1 MASDRS
7 KLWYLENFN
16 LLEGLSAEEMTHIQ
30 ETTVMMNASKGQ
42 FIYFPE
48 DPSRSLF
55 FLKEGRIKIGNTSED
70 GRENIQTI
78 LQPGEVFGELSLA
91 GQEKRE
97 DFAQA
102 MDEGVVICAM
112 GVEDMEGLME
122 RNNKMGM
129 RLTKLIGFRMQK
141 MERKLRSLIFK
152 DARTRIIDFIREM
165 AEEIGQ
171 PAGDETL
178 IRHALTH
185 QEIANLTASSRQT
198 VTTVLNELR
207 AANIINFERKRILV
221 RDLSKLE

>member
-16 LLEGLSAEEMTHIQ
+16 LLEGLSAQEMTHIQ
-30 ETTVMMNASKGQ
+30 ETTVMMNARKGQ
-42 FIYFPE
+42 YIYFPE

-78 LQPGEVFGELSLA
+78 LQPGEIFGELSLA
-91 GQEKRE
+91 GQDKRE

-112 GVEDMEGLME
+112 GVEDMEALME
-122 RNNKMGM
+122 RNTKMGM

-152 DARTRIIDFIREM
+152 DARTRILDFIREM
-165 AEEIGQ
+165 AEEIGR
-171 PAGDETL
+171 PAGDEIL
-178 IRHALTH
+178 IRHAPH
-185 QEIANLTASSRQT
+185 PPGNRQSNRQFAPNGNHGT
-198 VTTVLNELR
+198 E
-207 AANIINFERKRILV
+207 
-221 RDLSKLE
+221 